1 VGIPKNQLVY
11 FPKGDL
17 TKGKLVC
24 EASRMTPATFGIDQR
39 DRIGSR
45 MPLVTSDL
53 LRHGQ
58 AGRAPQIGPARV
70 P

>member
-24 EASRMTPATFGIDQR
+24 EASRMTPCHLGIV
-39 DRIGSR
+39 GGGWSK
-45 MPLVTSDL
+45 TS
-53 LRHGQ
+53 
-58 AGRAPQIGPARV
+58 
-70 P
+70 